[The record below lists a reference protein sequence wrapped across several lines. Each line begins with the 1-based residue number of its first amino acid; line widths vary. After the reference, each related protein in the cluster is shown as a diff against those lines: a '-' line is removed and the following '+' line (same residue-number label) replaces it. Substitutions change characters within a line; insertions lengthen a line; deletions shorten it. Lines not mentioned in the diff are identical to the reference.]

1 MGSPTFYVAE
11 AMERMFKKDEFAVCI
26 CNVQTMIWFA
36 PNNIQFKNCPN
47 CQRNYSQLEQYYLL
61 EIPKLVQ
68 AERDAYD
75 AMIAAKKGPSSGP
88 SGSGS
93 TPVFNI
99 TNKVGG
105 TNTFKIVNKSGG
117 VNVMPSVFALFRD
130 HIHAARY
137 ADTSHWDLTAVDKH
151 GVVILV
157 DDMTTVLKEY
167 DIIYNA
173 HKIDKTKFLDEI
185 RHADEDDKISELI
198 RQIKDFR
205 DK

>member
-1 MGSPTFYVAE
+1 MGSPTFYVADT
-11 AMERMFKKDEFAVCI
+11 MKRMFKRNEFAVCI

-47 CQRNYSQLEQYYLL
+47 CQRNYGQLEQYYLL

-93 TPVFNI
+93 TPAF
-99 TNKVGG
+99 T
-105 TNTFKIVNKSGG
+105 IVNKSGG
-117 VNVMPSVFALFRD
+117 VNVKPSVFDMFRD

-173 HKIDKTKFLDEI
+173 HKTDKTKFLDEI